1 MMIETVK
8 KICLEVGDELGKGYN
23 ECIYQEGI
31 ALLLRK
37 SSIRYSKEVNLQINM
52 DGIVIGFVRA
62 DIVIPDDKLVIEC
75 KAIDGNLKLSHI
87 PQIIKYLKIT
97 GYDKGLFVNFN
108 QNPTKSIVEL
118 IEIYSHGDDI
128 FKIVFINDS
137 TATTTT
143 YYMNDKGCQLNDKN
157 FKDCE

>member
-1 MMIETVK
+1 MIETIK

-37 SSIRYSKEVNLQINM
+37 LSIRYSKEVNLSVDLDDI
-52 DGIVIGFVRA
+52 IIGYVRA
-62 DIVIPDDKLVIEC
+62 DIIIPDEKLVIEC

-97 GYDKGLFVNFN
+97 GYDKGIFVNFN
-108 QNPTKSIVEL
+108 QNPVKSIVEL
-118 IEIYSHGDDI
+118 IEIHSDGDLYKII
-128 FKIVFINDS
+128 FMNDS
-137 TATTTT
+137 NSI
-143 YYMNDKGCQLNDKN
+143 YYMNDNGIQVNKTN
-157 FKDCE
+157 